1 MSRRPAYHEELLH
14 WVWSTARVDLE
25 RLQTA
30 DEDPVTVFNP
40 GTPNHAD
47 GPDFLNAHLQIDNLN
62 WHGDV
67 EIHWQSSDWF
77 RHGHHHDSN
86 YNRVILHIVWNRP
99 EARQREPLRSD
110 GSSIT
115 TLCLKEF
122 VTKPLR
128 SFIDRY
134 QKPGK
139 LPCSGHFSYISESA
153 FIKQL
158 EKAEEQYFERKVD
171 DLLAFWDPS
180 LPPSQAWLKMLAVGL
195 CDGLGISHNRLPMQ
209 KLCRELYPR
218 LERSS
223 NKTDF
228 LASSLTL
235 LNAQLE
241 DKENIP
247 GNYRWSHKG
256 SRPANQ
262 PETRVPQAA
271 SCLWYLYKLPF
282 QTYLSENPLT
292 IWRELHAQVDVTPG
306 LGRQRRSILLGTVWL
321 PAFFILAD
329 AFAINNLK
337 QMVLKIWREQK
348 IGIPKSL
355 LKPFEKL
362 NLSSPA
368 YRHSLGT
375 VHQLRA
381 YCRPRHCKHCEV
393 FKSAISS

>member
-1 MSRRPAYHEELLH
+1 M
-14 WVWSTARVDLE
+14 WSTARVDLE
-25 RLQTA
+25 SLKTV
-30 DEDPVTVFNP
+30 DGDPVSVFNP
-40 GTPNHAD
+40 GMPNCAD
-47 GPDFLNAHLQIDNLN
+47 GPDFLNAHIQIDNLN
-62 WHGDV
+62 WFGDV

-86 YNRVILHIVWNRP
+86 YNRVILHIVWDKP
-99 EARQREPLRSD
+99 EPRKREPLRSD

-115 TLCLKEF
+115 TLCLKDY

-134 QKPGK
+134 QEPGE
-139 LPCSGHFSYISESA
+139 LPCSGHFSYISENA

-158 EKAEEQYFERKVD
+158 EKAEEQYFEQKVD

-195 CDGLGISHNRLPMQ
+195 YDGLGISHNRLPMQ
-209 KLCRELYPR
+209 KLCCELYPL
-218 LERSS
+218 LEQSS
-223 NKTDF
+223 GKTEF
-228 LASSLTL
+228 LAFSLAL
-235 LNAQLE
+235 LNAQLK

-262 PETRVPQAA
+262 PEARVPQAA
-271 SCLWYLYKLPF
+271 SCLWYLNKLPF

-292 IWRELHAQVDVTPG
+292 IWRELHAQVNVRPG
-306 LGRQRRSILLGTVWL
+306 LGRQQKSILLGTVWL

-329 AFAINNLK
+329 TFSVNKLK
-337 QMVLKIWREQK
+337 QAVLEIWREQQ
-348 IGIPKSL
+348 IRIPKSL

-362 NLSSPA
+362 DLSSPV

-381 YCRPRHCKHCEV
+381 YCRPRHCKRCEV